1 MDYNSVQRQGD
12 SLRLSDIIR
21 DFEYELVKGDLD
33 IEISKIEH
41 DSRKVSEGDMFIA
54 IKGFSVDGHNYVNE
68 AIDKGASCIVVEKEA
83 DYDIGKNVT
92 LIKVQDTLLAMAKF
106 SSVFYGEPSKKLN
119 LIGVTGTNGK
129 TSTTYLI
136 KRIFEEDGNKIGVM
150 GTLGVVINGERIENK
165 NTTPESLLIQRQ
177 LKRMLDKGMSYCVM
191 EVSSHALD
199 LKRVEYINFQVGIFT
214 NLTEDH
220 LDYHKTMEN
229 YYKSKLKLFNMTE
242 KYNVINAD
250 DEYGRRM
257 LKDIENKVPVLTYGI
272 NEKYHVYATDVNYH
286 TNGVDFILNTPKGS
300 IPIHMKLLGM
310 FNVYNALAAASCA
323 IAYDIS
329 LPVIKK
335 GIESVTGI
343 RGRFEVIHV
352 ESRDFDVIIDYA
364 HTPDG
369 LEKVLKAID
378 GFAQGRKIV
387 IFGAGGNRDREK
399 RPIMGEIAANY
410 ADICIVTSDNPRYE
424 DPDKIIED
432 ILVGVKRGKAEYVA
446 ITDRKDAIKYAIG
459 IAKPKDTILLA
470 GKGHEKYIIIK
481 DKMIPFDEK
490 QIVMDLI
497 NG

>member
-33 IEISKIEH
+33 IEILKIEH
-41 DSRKVSEGDMFIA
+41 DSRRVSEGDMFIA
-54 IKGFSVDGHNYVNE
+54 IEGFSVDGHNYIEE
-68 AIDKGASCIVVEKEA
+68 AIDKGACCIVVEKDVDKA
-83 DYDIGKNVT
+83 LAKNVT
-92 LIKVQDTLLAMAKF
+92 VLKVKDTLLAMAKF
-106 SSVFYGEPSKKLN
+106 SSAFYEEPSKKMN

-129 TSTTYLI
+129 TTTTYLI
-136 KRIFEEDGNKIGVM
+136 KRIFEEEGNKTGVM
-150 GTLGVVINGERIENK
+150 GTLGAVINGERIENR
-165 NTTPESLLIQRQ
+165 NTTPESLLIQRH
-177 LKRMLDKGMSYCVM
+177 LRRMLDKGINYCVM

-199 LKRVEYINFQVGIFT
+199 LKRVEYTNFQVGVFT

-229 YYKSKLKLFNMTE
+229 YYRSKLKLFNMTE

-257 LKDIENKVPVLTYGI
+257 LMDIENKVPVLTYGI

-323 IAYDIS
+323 ISYDIS

-343 RGRFEVIHV
+343 KGRFEVIHV

-399 RPIMGEIAANY
+399 RPIMGEIAAKY

-446 ITDRKDAIKYAIG
+446 ITDRKEAIKYAID